1 VTVAGNYELGIV
13 EKNMKLLIS
22 TSILTLLAI
31 SAAAGVM
38 PEEIPSAANAI
49 AETVE
54 VASGVDATTTQSQPT
69 FKEQLDG
76 LIQFAFTA
84 LFILL

>member
-1 VTVAGNYELGIV
+1 
-13 EKNMKLLIS
+13 MKLLIS

-38 PEEIPSAANAI
+38 PEEVPSTANAI
-49 AETVE
+49 AETIE
-54 VASGVDATTTQSQPT
+54 VTSGAEATVSQTQPT

-84 LFILL
+84 IFILL

>member
-1 VTVAGNYELGIV
+1 
-13 EKNMKLLIS
+13 MKLLIS
-22 TSILTLLAI
+22 TSIFTLFAI

-38 PEEIPSAANAI
+38 PEDIQATTSLI
-49 AETVE
+49 ADTVE
-54 VASGVDATTTQSQPT
+54 VASGTEVITTQPQPQPT

-84 LFILL
+84 IFILL

>member
-1 VTVAGNYELGIV
+1 MRV
-13 EKNMKLLIS
+13 LIS
-22 TSILTLLAI
+22 TSLLTLFAI
-31 SAAAGVM
+31 SAFAGVM
-38 PEEIPSAANAI
+38 PEDIHSTSNQI

-54 VASGVDATTTQSQPT
+54 VAQAKEVINPEAQPT

-84 LFILL
+84 IFILL

>member
-1 VTVAGNYELGIV
+1 
-13 EKNMKLLIS
+13 MKLLIS
-22 TSILTLLAI
+22 TSILTLLVP
-31 SAAAGVM
+31 AAAGVM

-54 VASGVDATTTQSQPT
+54 VASGVDAATTQSQPT

>member
-1 VTVAGNYELGIV
+1 
-13 EKNMKLLIS
+13 MKLLIS
-22 TSILTLLAI
+22 TSIVGLLAI

-38 PEEIPSAANAI
+38 PEEISSTAKLV
-49 AETVE
+49 AETTE
-54 VASGVDATTTQSQPT
+54 VTSVAGGSEIQEQPT
-69 FKEQLDG
+69 VKEQLDG